1 VSREYCVK
9 YFDIRDG
16 KVLILLWLEVPVYY
30 IEFRPL
36 SSTLKHR
43 LDYNSKV
50 FSLSVG
56 IDKPWLL
63 FVACY
68 LITPRPLLPFTLL
81 RRTLVTSHVFPLLIH
96 SPMPS
101 RVAPSKPKSSYFR
114 SKLWS
119 LFCTPMIEPIRSSDK
134 LNSRIRHIET
144 CLLAAFVEGEFWES
158 SEISKHNSLV
168 IKVINNWPTWPRQR
182 GTVGI
187 ENLEANRPRPCET
200 CLWRS

>member
-9 YFDIRDG
+9 YFDIGGGR
-16 KVLILLWLEVPVYY
+16 VPILFRLEVLVYY

-43 LDYNSKV
+43 PDHNSKV
-50 FSLSVG
+50 FSLPVG

-68 LITPRPLLPFTLL
+68 LITPRPLLPFTPL
-81 RRTLVTSHVFPLLIH
+81 RRTLVTSHVFSLLIH
-96 SPMPS
+96 SLMPS

-119 LFCTPMIEPIRSSDK
+119 LFYTLIMKPIRSGDK
-134 LNSRIRHIET
+134 LDSKIGHIKT
-144 CLLAAFVEGEFWES
+144 CLLTAFVKGEFWES
-158 SEISKHNSLV
+158 SEILKHNSLI
-168 IKVINNWPTWPRQR
+168 IK
-182 GTVGI
+182 GYK
-187 ENLEANRPRPCET
+187 
-200 CLWRS
+200 